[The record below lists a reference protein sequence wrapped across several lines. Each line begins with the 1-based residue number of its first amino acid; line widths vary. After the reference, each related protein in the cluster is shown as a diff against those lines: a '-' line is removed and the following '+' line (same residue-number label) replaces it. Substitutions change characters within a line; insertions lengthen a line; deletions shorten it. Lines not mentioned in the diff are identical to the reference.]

1 MSDELIGIALAL
13 LAAGGWASASIFARL
28 GLQHV
33 RNTTG
38 TMVSMVAGLAVV
50 GAVAI
55 PFYGDRIPALPLAAF
70 GWFALL
76 GLLNFPLGRFF
87 SYTAMHLAGV
97 ARASPIVSTSPLW
110 ATIIAIIILNEAPTP
125 LTLVGAVAIVG
136 GLALIMS
143 ERTTRV

>member
-1 MSDELIGIALAL
+1 MSDELTGIALAL
-13 LAAGGWASASIFARL
+13 LGALGWASSSIFARL

-38 TMVSMVAGLAVV
+38 TMISMLVGLAVV

-55 PFYGDRIPALPLAAF
+55 PFYGDRIPALTLVAF
-70 GWFALL
+70 GWIALM
-76 GLLNFPLGRFF
+76 GLLNFPLGRFV
-87 SYTAMHLAGV
+87 SYTAIQIAGV
-97 ARASPIVSTSPLW
+97 ARASPIISTSPLW
-110 ATIIAIIILNEAPTP
+110 ATIIAVVFLNESPTL

-143 ERTTRV
+143 KRATRV